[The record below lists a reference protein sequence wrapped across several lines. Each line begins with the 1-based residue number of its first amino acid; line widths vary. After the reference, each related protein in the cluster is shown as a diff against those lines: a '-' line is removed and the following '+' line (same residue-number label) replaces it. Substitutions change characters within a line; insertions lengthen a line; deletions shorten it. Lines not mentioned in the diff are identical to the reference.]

1 MWYKLKIN
9 FQIRYQTITNM
20 LMYFGY
26 IFILTTH
33 HLVVFQHRFDGI
45 YRRYT
50 TYSGGE
56 DLFGMPITEYP
67 EIQSIRK
74 ELNLLQKLYGLYND
88 VNLKVDGYFDIP
100 WMEVNIEKIN
110 LELQEFQNRYERIHL
125 RYQLFCLLL
134 FGKLYMY
141 TNYGNFK
148 IVFLWPDLVEL

>member
-1 MWYKLKIN
+1 MSKLI
-9 FQIRYQTITNM
+9 FRYIIWQLQKSICIED
-20 LMYFGY
+20 
-26 IFILTTH
+26 IFLILTTH
-33 HLVVFQHRFDGI
+33 YHVVFKHRFDGI
-45 YRRYT
+45 YRRYI

-110 LELQEFQNRYERIHL
+110 LELQEFQNRYERICS
-125 RYQLFCLLL
+125 RCFLFS
-134 FGKLYMY
+134 F
-141 TNYGNFK
+141 F
-148 IVFLWPDLVEL
+148 